1 LPNIPTESSPENPL
15 ISIITVVLN
24 GERHIEKTIS
34 SVINQNYE
42 RMEYIIIDGG
52 STDGTIEIIK
62 KYQDEIDLW
71 VSEPD
76 NGIYDAM
83 NKGIR
88 YATGDLIGIINSD
101 DCYLS
106 GAIETVAKTS
116 VAHPEADVFHGNMMY
131 IQKSGIRQIWRSKN
145 KLSKYKIYRMPVNH
159 PTVFIRSSCYKKYGT
174 YDDRYKFAADFDLIL
189 KYLIDYKVSFRYIDG
204 ILSIMQAGGTSS
216 ELNYRNLKELEDI
229 LIKRKAPTLVIL
241 RCKIGY
247 YWLMYIEYIKK
258 NKFIYSIFSLYYKAR
273 KKYLQ

>member
-1 LPNIPTESSPENPL
+1 M
-15 ISIITVVLN
+15 LN

-83 NKGIR
+83 NKGIG

-101 DCYLS
+101 DCYTS

-131 IQKSGIRQIWRSKN
+131 IQKSGIKQIWRSKN

-189 KYLIDYKVSFRYIDG
+189 KYLIDHKVSFRYIDG

-216 ELNYRNLKELEDI
+216 ELNHRNLNELEDI
-229 LIKRKAPTLVIL
+229 LVKRNAPALVIL

-258 NKFIYSIFSLYYKAR
+258 NKFIYSIFSLYYNVR